1 MKKSHVYFLTNKNN
15 TTIYIGVTS
24 NLLKRIYQH
33 KAKIFKGFT
42 SKYNCEKL
50 VYFEEFDNINKAIAR
65 EKQLKSGNRKRK
77 EDLINLDNPDWN
89 DLSDTW
95 LLICF
100 NVISNEERIEDF
112 KTKNRLLRHSSLQ

>member
-33 KAKIFKGFT
+33 KTKIFKGFT

-50 VYFEEFDNINKAIAR
+50 VYFEEFDNINEAIVR

-95 LLICF
+95 LFDL
-100 NVISNEERIEDF
+100 V
-112 KTKNRLLRHSSLQ
+112 